1 MKLIDSRRDILL
13 PILSITLGLSSLL
26 ISGCHDNGYRT
37 EVMPGEEG
45 QYTLKRVKEDPE
57 TIRQHQAQ
65 AAIARDPDLATI
77 DTKWEALSP
86 QDRKTVYDLVQRLSA
101 K

>member
-1 MKLIDSRRDILL
+1 MKLTVLHRNVMP
-13 PILSITLGLSSLL
+13 PILSTLLGLICLL
-26 ISGCHDNGYRT
+26 AIGCHDDGYRT
-37 EVMPGEEG
+37 EVTPGEEG
-45 QYTLKRVKEDPE
+45 QYSLKRVKEDPE
-57 TIRQHQAQ
+57 TVKQHQAQ

-86 QDRKTVYDLVQRLSA
+86 QDRKTVYDLVERLSA

>member
-1 MKLIDSRRDILL
+1 MKLIVSHRNLLL
-13 PILSITLGLSSLL
+13 PILSTGLGFSCLIT
-26 ISGCHDNGYRT
+26 SGCHDNGYRT

-45 QYTLKRVKEDPE
+45 QYSLTRVKEDPE
-57 TIRQHQAQ
+57 TVRQHQAQ
-65 AAIARDPDLATI
+65 AAIAKDSDLATI
-77 DTKWEALSP
+77 DTKWESLSP

>member
-1 MKLIDSRRDILL
+1 MKLITSHRPLFATV
-13 PILSITLGLSSLL
+13 LSAALGLTCL
-26 ISGCHDNGYRT
+26 ITGGCHDNGYRT
-37 EVMPGEEG
+37 EVTPGEEG
-45 QYTLKRVKEDPE
+45 QYSLTRVKEDPE
-57 TIRQHQAQ
+57 TVRQHQAQ
-65 AAIARDPDLATI
+65 AAIAKDPDLATI